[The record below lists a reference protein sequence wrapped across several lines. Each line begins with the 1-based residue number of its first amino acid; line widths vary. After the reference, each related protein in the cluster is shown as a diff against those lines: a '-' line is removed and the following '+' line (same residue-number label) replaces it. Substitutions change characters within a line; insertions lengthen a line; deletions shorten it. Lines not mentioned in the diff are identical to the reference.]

1 MKKSTILNKGKSII
15 LSPEILDKIRKNKL
29 KTIIIPVFNKEIY
42 EPGELLYCK
51 ESYYVI
57 PIKYKD
63 DIKLGSKDYVIDNG
77 FIYLYDNSASKI
89 LKSDDVKFFSIKQCA
104 KNRTRTY
111 LNVVSSCICN
121 IDSVSNS
128 ESMMK
133 SLNCKNKENLI
144 ILWDNTI
151 NYYLDLNTRNELHKI
166 RLYKQQYSFENNP
179 MVQVLTIDNV
189 TSTLND

>member
-42 EPGELLYCK
+42 EPGDLLYCK

-77 FIYLYDNSASKI
+77 FIYLYDSSASKI

-179 MVQVLTIDNV
+179 MVQVLTIDNI
-189 TSTLND
+189 TTMHSN